1 MKALPAMSSALTALA
16 MVSALALTPSSAKAA
31 DGCKFLLCIAGPW
44 ASIPECRA
52 TVYEV
57 FSDLAKGKAFPSCA
71 MSGEGN
77 GAGNLWMSEATCPIL
92 YRRYND
98 YSSFYEGCAYM
109 GKISVVINGAPWSDV
124 YWNTSST
131 ATWYSQEARASMS
144 ASSLDETLS
153 NDIAAWNAGKV
164 AQCQSSGG
172 TAVYGQ
178 YGAFEKCNIPD
189 QVGGS

>member
-1 MKALPAMSSALTALA
+1 MQTSRIFAAVSVAIAATFSSS
-16 MVSALALTPSSAKAA
+16 VHAA

-44 ASIPECRA
+44 TTIPECRA

-57 FSDLAKGKAFPSCA
+57 FRDLAKGKAFPTCA
-71 MSGEGN
+71 MSGVGN
-77 GAGNLWMSEATCPIL
+77 SAGNSWMSEATCPIL

-98 YSSFYEGCAYM
+98 YSSFYEGCAYT

-124 YWNTSST
+124 YWNTSTT
-131 ATWYSQEARASMS
+131 ATWYSQEAKS
-144 ASSLDETLS
+144 ALSSSPLDTTFS
-153 NDIAAWNAGKV
+153 NDIAAWNSSKV
-164 AQCQSSGG
+164 AQCQAYGG
-172 TAVYGQ
+172 TPVFGQ